1 MTLLPANDAS
11 RAVRIELRAEQP
23 LQHAFLLNDLEAG
36 NPGHQSRDVRDRE
49 CADVTHVCGRT
60 PYIGRSAAMHRTI
73 TLVPLHPPHRYRHF
87 VRRWVARIIRF
98 DIFDTGSA
106 QGAAI
111 PWRFAGATPGF
122 PAAVRHDLGYQLYRL
137 QIGKQPLDFKPM
149 SSIGMGVEEL
159 RMRGPAGIHRVIYTA
174 RLPEAIHVLHI
185 FQKKTRAT
193 SRLDIELARARYSTL
208 MKERR

>member
-1 MTLLPANDAS
+1 MIYSTPEAHKA
-11 RAVRIELRAEQP
+11 LR
-23 LQHAFLLNDLEAG
+23 FLGDSLE
-36 NPGHQSRDVRDRE
+36 RLR
-49 CADVTHVCGRT
+49 
-60 PYIGRSAAMHRTI
+60 
-73 TLVPLHPPHRYRHF
+73 
-87 VRRWVARIIRF
+87 
-98 DIFDTGSA
+98 
-106 QGAAI
+106 
-111 PWRFAGATPGF
+111 GF